1 MMNELM
7 VPVIYPPQHML
18 HTPVAEYDNGTL
30 TAYADVPERIEQL
43 KTALYTLP
51 CVKFEPCLTEIPIS
65 EVEQVH
71 SPELI
76 NYLRAMSEKLERN
89 GGSYYYPSVFPG
101 YFARGVGVNG
111 SGLLG
116 GMFAF
121 DVHAPIGRGTVTAV
135 FSSAAAALSAA
146 QIILNGEASIAYA
159 LCRPPGHHAGQG
171 FTGGYCYLNNAV
183 LAANRLKALG
193 KGAILDIDYHHG
205 NGTQDIVWDDPE
217 IFFASLHADPAY
229 EYPYYAGYA
238 DETGG
243 SHAPGTIA
251 NFPLPQHTDDHL
263 YLNTLYT
270 ALTAVD
276 SFSPNWLVVSLGF
289 DTFGG
294 DPICSF
300 SLSENVYQEL
310 GKQIK
315 QLNVPTVLV
324 QEGGYNVSMLGH
336 LAKYF
341 VTGMT
346 ESQVIGVS

>member
-1 MMNELM
+1 MMNETR
-7 VPVIYPPQHML
+7 VPVFYPLLHMR
-18 HTPVAEYDNGTL
+18 HAPETEYDNGKL

-43 KTALYTLP
+43 KTALSSLP
-51 CVKFEPCLTEIPIS
+51 SVKFEPCLADLPMTEL
-65 EVEQVH
+65 EQVH

-76 NYLRAMSEKLERN
+76 NYLYVMSEKWGRN
-89 GGSYYYPSVFPG
+89 SDSYYYPSVFPG
-101 YFARGVGVNG
+101 YFARGFGVNG
-111 SGLLG
+111 SGILG

-135 FSSAAAALSAA
+135 FSSAAAAISAA
-146 QIILNGEASIAYA
+146 QVILAGEANMAYA
-159 LCRPPGHHAGQG
+159 LCRPPGHHAGRS
-171 FTGGYCYLNNAV
+171 FTGGYCYLNNTA

-217 IFFASLHADPAY
+217 IFFTSLHADPAY

-243 SHAPGTIA
+243 RHAPGTIA
-251 NFPLPQHTDDHL
+251 NFPLPQHTDDRL
-263 YLNTLYT
+263 YLNTLHT
-270 ALTAVD
+270 ALTAID
-276 SFSPNWLVVSLGF
+276 SFSPDWLVISLGF

-300 SLSENVYQEL
+300 SLSENVYQEM

-324 QEGGYNVSMLGH
+324 QEGGYNVSMLGR
-336 LAKYF
+336 LAQNF

-346 ESQVIGVS
+346 VPQVTGVN